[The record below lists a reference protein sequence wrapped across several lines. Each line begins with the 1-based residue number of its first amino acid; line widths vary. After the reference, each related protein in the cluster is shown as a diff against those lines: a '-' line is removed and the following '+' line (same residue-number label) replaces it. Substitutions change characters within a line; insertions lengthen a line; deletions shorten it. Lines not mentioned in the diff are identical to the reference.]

1 MNKANDVSPPP
12 ELDSL
17 GGGGEGRGGARE
29 SSNGHLNLNYL
40 RHYFRSVT
48 FPTPG
53 VRDKKH
59 TRRLRSQCHRRP
71 PPELDSLGGGA
82 WGGEGRGGA
91 EEEGHCGAKDSEGGA
106 WEGVDGGSS
115 GDREELRAIV
125 YRSSCKKKVGKM
137 A

>member
-1 MNKANDVSPPP
+1 MKIRRKSILINKVNDVSPPP
-12 ELDSL
+12 KLDSL

-59 TRRLRSQCHRRP
+59 TRRLRPQCHRRP

-82 WGGEGRGGA
+82 WGREGRGGA
-91 EEEGHCGAKDSEGGA
+91 QGEGNTEEKHSYEQSE
-106 WEGVDGGSS
+106 
-115 GDREELRAIV
+115 
-125 YRSSCKKKVGKM
+125 
-137 A
+137 